1 MNHATEIRAIL
12 FDLGDTLIYFD
23 GDWNKTLI
31 KAIKKLWSSL
41 RNFGYNLDPD
51 LFLLDF
57 STRMQD
63 YYKERDETCVEQTSA
78 KVLSDT
84 LIKAGFPD
92 PQMAVIR
99 SALKEMYA
107 ITESQWK
114 IEADAIE
121 ILQWI
126 KDLGYRIGLISNAS
140 DTDDVNTLLQQ
151 TGLTNFFEITL
162 VSAEFGL
169 RKPHPSIFQEAVNFF
184 SVQPE
189 NCVMVGD
196 KLSLDIKGA
205 KSLGMKAVWKS
216 NRVQPEERILLEKIK
231 PDLEISSLVELKS
244 YLD

>member
-1 MNHATEIRAIL
+1 
-12 FDLGDTLIYFD
+12 
-23 GDWNKTLI
+23 
-31 KAIKKLWSSL
+31 
-41 RNFGYNLDPD
+41 
-51 LFLLDF
+51 
-57 STRMQD
+57 MQK
-63 YYKERDETCVEQTSA
+63 YYRTH
-78 KVLSDT
+78 

-92 PQMAVIR
+92 PQIAVIR

-121 ILQWI
+121 ILQWL

-140 DTDDVNTLLQQ
+140 DTDDVYTLLQQ

-216 NRVQPEERILLEKIK
+216 NRVQPEERILLDKIK
-231 PDLEISSLVELKS
+231 PDLEISSLAELKS